1 MKFSLWNFKD
11 WYTDHG
17 IDLSYNITDG
27 SASIS
32 MLSSSPA
39 AADRRIG
46 CATVLSGDT
55 LTDCSGFHTVLQ
67 YGSDRLLFPVASPI
81 EVWNCGN
88 EMLRC
93 YTNWENTL
101 FDDAAACTSPDAL
114 FTTAQQ
120 LFPFPFAMLSL
131 RGTVLYRSDDCYLS
145 LPLESTQMI
154 LQAAT
159 KTPPY
164 QAVCRTFSFDRTQS
178 FLVKAITSGNT
189 PIAVLAAYENNSR
202 LCPGHL
208 PLFHVIAEV
217 FELFLRFHTQTA
229 LTSHPLAEWF
239 RSALQSNPEQPLN
252 LPPHIEEIR
261 WQPDDFFQIAAVSSQ
276 QDSFAALSSLA
287 DRLTSAGHCCIL
299 TSTELLVLL
308 HHGKQPAADEFSMI
322 PPQFYVGL
330 SLPFCGLQKLR
341 PYAKQAIRAAEQAA
355 ARSLPLFAVSQ
366 HLSDCLL
373 EQCRALPNARSLIH
387 PDILLLAESDAAG
400 NDALLHSLYTYYIYG
415 CSISRAA
422 DVLYI
427 HRNTMRQR
435 LNHIRALLPH
445 DIDDP
450 QIRPQYLLSLLLLP
464 AA

>member
-11 WYTDHG
+11 WYTEHG

-32 MLSSSPA
+32 MLSSSPN
-39 AADRRIG
+39 AADGRIG

-67 YGSDRLLFPVASPI
+67 YGSDRLLFPVSSPI

-88 EMLRC
+88 QMLRR
-93 YTNWENTL
+93 YTDWENTL
-101 FDDAAACTSPDAL
+101 FDNAATCTSPDAL
-114 FTTAQQ
+114 FTAVQQ

-131 RGTVLYRSDDCYLS
+131 RGTVLYRSSDCELS
-145 LPLESTQMI
+145 LPLASLQMI
-154 LQAAT
+154 LQTAV
-159 KTPPY
+159 KTPQY
-164 QAVCRTFSFDRTQS
+164 KAVCRTFSFNRTQS
-178 FLVKAITSGNT
+178 FLVKAITNNNT
-189 PIAVLAAYENNSR
+189 PIAVLAAYENSSR

-208 PLFHVIAEV
+208 PLFHVIAEM
-217 FELFLRFHTQTA
+217 FELFLRFHAQTA
-229 LTSHPLAEWF
+229 LTSHPMAEWF
-239 RSALQSNPEQPLN
+239 RNALQSAPDQPLD
-252 LPPHIEEIR
+252 LPSHIEEIR
-261 WQPDDFFQIAAVSSQ
+261 WHPDDFFQIAAVSSR
-276 QDSFAALSSLA
+276 QDSFAALSALA
-287 DRLTSAGHCCIL
+287 ERLTTAGHCCIL
-299 TSTELLVLL
+299 TSAELFVLL
-308 HHGKQPAADEFSMI
+308 HHGKQPAADEFSVL
-322 PPQFYVGL
+322 PPQFHVGL
-330 SLPFCGLQKLR
+330 SLPFCGLLKLL

-355 ARSLPLFAVSQ
+355 AQNLPLFAVSQ
-366 HLSDCLL
+366 HLSGCLL
-373 EQCRALPNARSLIH
+373 KQCRTLPNARSLIH

-422 DVLYI
+422 EVLYI

-450 QIRPQYLLSLLLLP
+450 QIRPQYLLSLLLHP